1 MAKWKRFNGTILYC
15 GYNVGITFY
24 ATNQHEAA
32 LIANVELITIRK
44 YFSARIED
52 KQFNGV
58 MADIMGGSP
67 FEEVCKLM
75 HKQIPLEE
83 MKKKLDVIKNGG
95 TL

>member
-1 MAKWKRFNGTILYC
+1 
-15 GYNVGITFY
+15 
-24 ATNQHEAA
+24 
-32 LIANVELITIRK
+32 
-44 YFSARIED
+44 
-52 KQFNGV
+52 